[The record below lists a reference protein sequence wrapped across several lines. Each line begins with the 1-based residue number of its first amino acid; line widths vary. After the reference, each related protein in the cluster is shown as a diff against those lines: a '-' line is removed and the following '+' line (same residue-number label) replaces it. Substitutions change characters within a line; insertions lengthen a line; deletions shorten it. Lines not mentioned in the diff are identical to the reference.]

1 MESEGNITASVAG
14 DRLVP
19 EAGACSPVVGDGR
32 PLAQR
37 LEQVLTESYSR
48 PDLSVPQLARM
59 LGIHHRTLQRR
70 LLSETGT
77 TPTDFLHRYRL
88 ERARRLLRSGRAVTE
103 VAMEV
108 GYKTTAHFST
118 RFKSVFGESPS
129 EVRSRPVHD

>member
-1 MESEGNITASVAG
+1 MTASVAG
-14 DRLVP
+14 YRLVP
-19 EAGACSPVVGDGR
+19 GADACTTVAADRR
-32 PLAQR
+32 PLAAR
-37 LEQVLTESYSR
+37 LERILAESHSR

-77 TPTDFLHRYRL
+77 TPTDFLRRYRL

-118 RFKSVFGESPS
+118 RFKSVFGTSPS
-129 EVRSRPVHD
+129 QVRSRSVND